1 MGAKL
6 ALVMFVLMCAMGGG
20 VYWYYNDTQERIAIL
35 TENNAKLE
43 TAVATNEQALAAQ
56 TAAFES
62 MQKENA
68 RLQSEF
74 QEIENRNKALE
85 NRLSRHDI
93 GAAGLARPDSTERV
107 LNNATKNAQR
117 CMEIYTGAP
126 LTEKELAATKPSEIN
141 PECWRTANPNFN
153 PDIQS
158 EAWKRKNYE

>member
-20 VYWYYNDTQERIAIL
+20 AYWYYNDTQERIKIL

-43 TAVATNEQALAAQ
+43 SAVETNEQALAAQ

-68 RLQSEF
+68 RLQTEWKAISDR
-74 QEIENRNKALE
+74 NRSLE

-117 CMEIYTGAP
+117 CLEIYSGSS
-126 LTEKELAATKPSEIN
+126 LTEKELSATKPSEIN
-141 PECWRTANPNFN
+141 PECWRTANPNFDPN
-153 PDIQS
+153 IQS
-158 EAWKRKNYE
+158 DAWKRKNL

>member
-85 NRLSRHDI
+85 NRLSRHDF
-93 GAAGLARPDSTERV
+93 GAAGMARPESLERV
-107 LNNATKNAQR
+107 LNGATVNAQR
-117 CMEIYTGAP
+117 CMEIYSGAP

-158 EAWKRKNYE
+158 EAWKRKNL

>member
-43 TAVATNEQALAAQ
+43 TAVETNEQALAAQ

-62 MQKENA
+62 MRKENA

-74 QEIENRNKALE
+74 QEIEKRNNALE
-85 NRLSRHDI
+85 KRLSRHDF
-93 GAAGLARPDSTERV
+93 GAAGMARPESLERV
-107 LNNATKNAQR
+107 LNGATVNVQR
-117 CMEIYTGAP
+117 CMEIYSGAP

-158 EAWKRKNYE
+158 DAWKRKNL

>member
-20 VYWYYNDTQERIAIL
+20 AYWYYNDTQEKIKIL

-43 TAVATNEQALAAQ
+43 SAVETNEQALAAQ

-62 MQKENA
+62 MQKQNA
-68 RLQSEF
+68 KLQAEWT
-74 QEIENRNKALE
+74 EINNRNRSLE

-93 GAAGLARPDSTERV
+93 GASGVAKPSLTEKV

-117 CMEIYTGAP
+117 CLEIFSGSP
-126 LTEKELAATKPSEIN
+126 LTEKELSATKPSEIN
-141 PECWRTANPNFN
+141 NECWRTANPNFDPN
-153 PDIQS
+153 IQS
-158 EAWKRKNYE
+158 DAWKRKNL

>member
-20 VYWYYNDTQERIAIL
+20 AYWYYNDTQEKIKIL

-43 TAVATNEQALAAQ
+43 SAVETNEQALAAQ

-62 MQKENA
+62 MQKQNA
-68 RLQSEF
+68 KLQAEWT
-74 QEIENRNKALE
+74 EINNRNRSLE

-93 GAAGLARPDSTERV
+93 GASGVAKPSLTEKV

-117 CMEIYTGAP
+117 CLEIFSGSP
-126 LTEKELAATKPSEIN
+126 LTEKELSATKPSEIN
-141 PECWRTANPNFN
+141 NECWRTANPNFD
-153 PDIQS
+153 PTIQS
-158 EAWKRKNYE
+158 DAWKRKNL